1 MQTLLLLQHFLL
13 SAFKTLQF
21 VFKLLVQ
28 PAIQNFIKKVHIKWE
43 SDLECSYDDSDTL
56 LEKSQTVLISTK
68 HRTYY
73 TPYRLNKLNSGISA
87 MCQRCKLSTGTLLH
101 LHYIYIY
108 AFSRCFYPKRLT
120 LIQVTVWH
128 LSALAFPGNRTHDL
142 GVASAML
149 YHLSY
154 RKAPVSQL
162 IHNKLF
168 ILQMNNFFIC
178 SGVVQP

>member
-1 MQTLLLLQHFLL
+1 MFLCDTPNLWMQTLLLLQHFLL

-120 LIQVTVWH
+120 LIQVTV
-128 LSALAFPGNRTHDL
+128 
-142 GVASAML
+142 
-149 YHLSY
+149 
-154 RKAPVSQL
+154 
-162 IHNKLF
+162 
-168 ILQMNNFFIC
+168 
-178 SGVVQP
+178 